1 MGVTETVCFLRRTFY
16 KLIRELFILRES
28 QKPTPYLY
36 LPFRKVSMQKQ
47 RKNFGLKELEEFRY

>member
-16 KLIRELFILRES
+16 KLIIRELFILRES

-36 LPFRKVSMQKQ
+36 LPFRESFNAKA
-47 RKNFGLKELEEFRY
+47 KEKFRIERIRRV